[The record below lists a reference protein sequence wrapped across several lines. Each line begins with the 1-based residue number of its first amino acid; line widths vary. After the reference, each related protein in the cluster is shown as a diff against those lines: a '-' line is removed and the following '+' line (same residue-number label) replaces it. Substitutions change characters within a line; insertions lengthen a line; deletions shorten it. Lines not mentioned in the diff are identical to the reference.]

1 LAILTRLA
9 FADFLRQKGQPAAVI
24 LDDALAYSDC
34 DRFDRMQLV
43 LRKASRNLQVIVL
56 TCRERDYIGRGLPTV
71 RLSDCRMP
79 EPVG

>member
-1 LAILTRLA
+1 
-9 FADFLRQKGQPAAVI
+9 
-24 LDDALAYSDC
+24 
-34 DRFDRMQLV
+34 MQLV